1 MTTTV
6 EYIRYRIALDD
17 QPAFEEAYARAAQAL
32 AASPECIDYELAR
45 CAEQGEERERY
56 ILRIRWTSVDAH
68 LNGFRKGEQF
78 PVFFAAI
85 RPYVTNIEEMQHYT
99 ATTVTGNGKAAAHS

>member
-17 QPAFEEAYARAAQAL
+17 QLAFEDAYLRASEAL

-45 CAEQGEERERY
+45 CEEEPERY
-56 ILRIRWTSVDAH
+56 ILRIRWTSIAAH
-68 LNGFRKGEQF
+68 LNGFRKGEHF
-78 PVFFAAI
+78 PAFFGAI
-85 RPYVTNIEEMQHYT
+85 RPYVTAIEEMQHYHVT
-99 ATTVTGNGKAAAHS
+99 KVTGPGKASTPS

>member
-17 QPAFEEAYARAAQAL
+17 QQAFEDSYRQAAEAL

-45 CAEQGEERERY
+45 CEEENDRERY

-68 LNGFRKGEQF
+68 LNGFRKGEHF
-78 PVFFAAI
+78 PAFFSAI
-85 RPYVTNIEEMQHYT
+85 RPYVKAIEEMQHYR
-99 ATTVTGNGKAAAHS
+99 VTDVAGPGKAAPQS

>member
-17 QPAFEEAYARAAQAL
+17 QQAFENAYGKAAEAL

-45 CAEQGEERERY
+45 CSEEAERY
-56 ILRIRWTSVDAH
+56 ILRIRWTSIDAH
-68 LNGFRKGEQF
+68 LNGFRKGEHF
-78 PVFFAAI
+78 PAFFSAI
-85 RPYVTNIEEMQHYT
+85 RPYVTGIEEMQHYL
-99 ATTVTGNGKAAAHS
+99 VTPVAGTGKAAAES